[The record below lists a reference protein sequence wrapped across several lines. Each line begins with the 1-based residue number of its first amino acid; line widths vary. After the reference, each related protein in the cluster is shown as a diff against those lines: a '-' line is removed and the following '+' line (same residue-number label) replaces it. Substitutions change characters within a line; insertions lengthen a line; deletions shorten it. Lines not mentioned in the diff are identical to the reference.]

1 MKSFIQIFVCGMW
14 IGLISCSS
22 FAQGSDSAT
31 QPQSSGVSTKETR
44 AQNRLVERE
53 VRKMFTMTK
62 GLNSSS
68 IVVIARGG
76 LITLSGSVPSA
87 SQIQLAGDVAQKA
100 PDAKSVAN
108 HIVVGEPGR

>member
-1 MKSFIQIFVCGMW
+1 MKSFIQIFVCGMC

-31 QPQSSGVSTKETR
+31 QPTKETR
-44 AQNRLVERE
+44 AQNRHVERE